1 MDQAFVRL
9 KIEAH
14 RQQDCTDQ
22 AVETFEVLFNP
33 NTYSQKYEVVYHP
46 RQGAGDT
53 GSPQVYGK
61 IKPQEY
67 SFELLF
73 DGTGT
78 AIDKVNVPDA
88 IERFLKVAG
97 KHDGEIHRPRY
108 LLLTWGKL
116 LSKCV
121 LKSAD
126 ITYSLFE
133 PGGNALRAKVRAVFS
148 ENIADT
154 LRVAEERR
162 TCRSS
167 PIATTGMPRVTC
179 RLPSTTAWPTSAG
192 SSRASSWCFRRSWTA
207 RRERRPHRPHSRAR
221 GSPELQDP
229 GGRRRGER
237 RVPDPVDRGH
247 TCAQPGCLG
256 GDLRAGRR
264 PFGGELQGQ
273 QRRRLRPRRADRGA
287 GGLPRNRGQHLQ
299 GHRGAARGAK
309 PATPAFAAAGRMP

>member
-1 MDQAFVRL
+1 MESAFTRL

-14 RQQDCTDQ
+14 RQQDCTGT

-33 NTYSQKYEVVYHP
+33 NTYSQKYEVAYHP

-78 AIDKVNVPDA
+78 AIKKVNVPDE
-88 IERFLKVAG
+88 IEKFLKVTG
-97 KHDGEIHRPRY
+97 KHDGEIHRPMY
-108 LLLTWGKL
+108 LLLIWGRL

-126 ITYSLFE
+126 ITYTLFE

-162 TCRSS
+162 SS
-167 PIATTGMPRVTC
+167 PNLTHVHTVTAGEHLSQLADRYYGDASRYLQVAAYN
-179 RLPSTTAWPTSAG
+179 RLAN
-192 SSRASSWCFRRSWTA
+192 FRR
-207 RRERRPHRPHSRAR
+207 
-221 GSPELQDP
+221 LDP
-229 GGRRRGER
+229 G
-237 RVPDPVDRGH
+237 
-247 TCAQPGCLG
+247 
-256 GDLRAGRR
+256 
-264 PFGGELQGQ
+264 Q
-273 QRRRLRPRRADRGA
+273 QLVFPPILD
-287 GGLPRNRGQHLQ
+287 
-299 GHRGAARGAK
+299 AA
-309 PATPAFAAAGRMP
+309 P

>member
-162 TCRSS
+162 SS
-167 PIATTGMPRVTC
+167 PNLTHVHTV
-179 RLPSTTAWPTSAG
+179 SAG
-192 SSRASSWCFRRSWTA
+192 EHLSQLAYRYYGDASRYLQVAQYNRLADFRRL
-207 RRERRPHRPHSRAR
+207 EP
-221 GSPELQDP
+221 
-229 GGRRRGER
+229 
-237 RVPDPVDRGH
+237 
-247 TCAQPGCLG
+247 
-256 GDLRAGRR
+256 
-264 PFGGELQGQ
+264 GQ
-273 QRRRLRPRRADRGA
+273 QLVFPPILDSA
-287 GGLPRNRGQHLQ
+287 P
-299 GHRGAARGAK
+299 
-309 PATPAFAAAGRMP
+309 